1 MLTTIRRIL
10 ENRGVGLEQTV
21 YGTMRDELL
30 DYPLTVGDFFACGWG
45 LDKGKSF
52 KEIYDFYCLLQQEE
66 EKNGVP
72 GILAVIEESNQ
83 RLVQIKKEEKGQ
95 ERKRYLD
102 MIKSG
107 RRSMREAMEW
117 FQQMAFQEACR
128 KYGEDPTESTFLEYK
143 NRVMVTDYDNI
154 VAMLPEFGETRYEEM
169 WKFPWLTTNLDALK
183 KAVKSG
189 EVVGVVG
196 GPCIF
201 GIDEVLIE
209 VRTENGESEI
219 FDCSCGR
226 QCAKDPSLPVL
237 TLAGYMQEKG
247 SRVKKM
253 HILNRKRG
261 ITRQEFISLLYVF
274 ETAHLLKAPV
284 VIPIPDM
291 SYQKYMEADLEYL
304 PQERKEEIM
313 TEFIRTAD
321 QVADMFLEV
330 IDILKAYYPEIPVM
344 VLHRRDEALC
354 RLFYEKREPFV
365 SSSSYMCKLTRE
377 DGRKESVV
385 DYITMLALPYYFYG
399 TKHVIQLDSL
409 DETDS
414 GRKCQKI
421 HEGHMQLHSILYP
434 EFLSRDGM
442 NTLYNSSIEYKD
454 YLERGEI
461 EEWLKNG
468 KVL

>member
-21 YGTMRDELL
+21 YGTMRDEIL
-30 DYPLTVGDFFACGWG
+30 DYPLTVGDFFSCGWG
-45 LDKGKSF
+45 LEKGRSF
-52 KEIYDFYCLLQQEE
+52 KQIYEFYCLLQQEE
-66 EKNGVP
+66 EKNGIP
-72 GILAVIEESNQ
+72 GILSAIEASNQ
-83 RLVQIKKEEKGQ
+83 RMVQIKKEEKGQ
-95 ERKRYLD
+95 ERKTYLE

-107 RRSMREAMEW
+107 RRGMREAAEW
-117 FQQMAFQEACR
+117 FGQLAFREACR
-128 KYGEDPTESTFLEYK
+128 RYGENPSEKNFLEYK
-143 NRVMVTDYDNI
+143 NRVMVTDYGNI
-154 VAMLPEFGETRYEEM
+154 AAMVPELGKTRYGEM
-169 WKFPWLTTNLDALK
+169 WKFPWLTTNLSELKEAVDA
-183 KAVKSG
+183 G
-189 EVVGVVG
+189 EAMGAVG

-209 VRTENGESEI
+209 VRTGDGETGL

-226 QCAKDPSLPVL
+226 QCAKDPALPAR

-247 SRVKKM
+247 SQVKEM

-274 ETAHLLKAPV
+274 ETAFLLKAPV

-291 SYQKYMEADLEYL
+291 SYQKYMEADLECL
-304 PQERKEEIM
+304 PPGQKEEIM
-313 TEFIRTAD
+313 KEFIRTTD

-330 IDILKAYYPEIPVM
+330 TDILRAHYPEIPVT
-344 VLHRRDEALC
+344 VLHRRDESLC
-354 RLFYEKREPFV
+354 RLFYGKREPFV
-365 SSSSYMCKLTRE
+365 DGSSYMCKLTRE
-377 DGRKESVV
+377 DRRKESVV
-385 DYITMLALPYYFYG
+385 DYITMLALPYYIYG

-421 HEGHMQLHSILYP
+421 HEGCLQLHSILYP

-454 YLERGEI
+454 YLERGDI

-468 KVL
+468 RFS